1 MDVFLCIFTY
11 RKKLVMNVMS
21 HIVDEMAE
29 LLGKGYSVSIEGL
42 GSFRA
47 SIGLEKDKE
56 MDTFDEDDTKRIVL

>member
-1 MDVFLCIFTY
+1 MDAFLCIFTY

-29 LLGKGYSVSIEGL
+29 LLGKGYSVSIDGL
-42 GSFRA
+42 GTFRA

>member
-1 MDVFLCIFTY
+1 MDAFLCIFTY

-21 HIVDEMAE
+21 HIVDEMAA
-29 LLGKGYSVSIEGL
+29 LLGKGYSVSIDGL
-42 GSFRA
+42 GTFRA